1 MKKRETEHGRPLFVL
16 GRKGLGRV
24 KEVVRGK
31 FAAQVQ
37 QSLSKSKSARFIR
50 ENFWLLQN
58 FRGYLLDLCRL
69 IAYNCRISGER

>member
-1 MKKRETEHGRPLFVL
+1 M
-16 GRKGLGRV
+16 
-24 KEVVRGK
+24 VVRGK

-69 IAYNCRISGER
+69 IAYNCRISGGQ